1 MVRANGDSMVNA
13 GINGG
18 DLLVIDRSLTPK
30 YGDVVVIALGGL
42 LTCKILDRCR
52 GRLMT
57 VNDRYVHIPIW
68 EGQEL
73 VVEGVVKTSVR
84 YHRGE

>member
-1 MVRANGDSMVNA
+1 MA
-13 GINGG
+13 IN
-18 DLLVIDRSLTPK
+18 DK
-30 YGDVVVIALGGL
+30 
-42 LTCKILDRCR
+42 
-52 GRLMT
+52 
-57 VNDRYVHIPIW
+57 YVHIPIW